1 MKDKHYRCAWI
12 NKFGAEIRIS
22 LEGYYWFTN
31 VYFNKK
37 GTELIDADIKYF
49 EQLIGIYEK
58 ISKMN
63 NIEYAPYNIRF
74 TKEERRLLDIK
85 SQQYG
90 YKYVS
95 DYIRDCCL
103 YESVIE
109 INMQYTSDT
118 NKLIQDY
125 SVEISKFTKEVRR
138 ILKYATSL
146 SPDEIETLQQSL
158 YRVYS
163 QTKSLKKVVNENIN
177 VDAIIKQ
184 SKEKIYKQ
192 QIEILKKEFD
202 KIKKG

>member
-1 MKDKHYRCAWI
+1 MSRELYDA
-12 NKFGAEIRIS
+12 
-22 LEGYYWFTN
+22 
-31 VYFNKK
+31 KK
-37 GTELIDADIKYF
+37 
-49 EQLIGIYEK
+49 
-58 ISKMN
+58 S
-63 NIEYAPYNIRF
+63 EYAPYNIRF

-146 SPDEIETLQQSL
+146 SADEFETLQQSL

-163 QTKSLKKVVNENIN
+163 QTKSLKKAVNENIN

-202 KIKKG
+202 KIKKDR